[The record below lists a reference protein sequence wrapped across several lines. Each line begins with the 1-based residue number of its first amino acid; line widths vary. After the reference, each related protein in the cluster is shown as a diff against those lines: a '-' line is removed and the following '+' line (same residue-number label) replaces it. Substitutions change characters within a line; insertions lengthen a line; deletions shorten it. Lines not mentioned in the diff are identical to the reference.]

1 MFMRVL
7 GKSIAR
13 RKSRVTL
20 AVLAVL
26 LGASVSSALLTTSF
40 SMSEK
45 LSAQFRNFGANI
57 IVQPRSD
64 TIEVGLPGIS
74 FGSVTEQRYINESEL
89 WKIKRIQNWSANVL
103 GFAPFLYEVVNV
115 EAGSQARQ
123 VVLAGTYFEHVEPN
137 ITGKDGSAWF
147 TGIRN
152 IAAYWDVRGSWVAN
166 DSDGRGSMV
175 GTTAAERLG
184 LTPGMTY
191 QVSYTDPVTMNVASR
206 ELDVLGTVSTGGP
219 EDSQIF
225 VNLNVAQELSA
236 RQGKVHV
243 VQVSALCFNCPAEKI
258 GKEIEHSM
266 PAVQAKSVRQL
277 VSAENDI
284 MMRLESMMGLVTAV
298 ALGASTFG
306 VMTTMTTTVVERR
319 KEIGLMKAIGAPNR
333 GIASLFMAEAVIIGL
348 LGGLAGYVT
357 GYYLAQFIGQRVFGS
372 PVMLAPVVIPMT
384 IGISLA
390 VAAGASA
397 VPIRRALGIEPAV
410 VLRGD

>member
-1 MFMRVL
+1 MFLRVL
-7 GKSIAR
+7 RKSIAR
-13 RKSRVTL
+13 RKSRVAL

-26 LGASVSSALLTTSF
+26 MGASVSSALLTTSF
-40 SMSEK
+40 SMNEK
-45 LSAQFRNFGANI
+45 LSAQFRTFGANI

-103 GFAPFLYEVVNV
+103 GFAPFLYGVVNV
-115 EAGSQARQ
+115 DAGGQQRQ
-123 VVLAGTYFEHVEPN
+123 VVLTGTYFEHVVQN

-152 IAAYWDVRGSWVAN
+152 IAAYWGVRGNWVAN

-184 LTPGMTY
+184 LSVGMAY
-191 QVSYTDPVTMNVASR
+191 EVNYTDPFTLNATRKELVVA
-206 ELDVLGTVSTGGP
+206 GIVSTGGP

-225 VNLNVAQELSA
+225 VNLAVAQGLSS

-258 GKEIEHSM
+258 GQEIQYSL
-266 PAVQAKSVRQL
+266 PDVTAKSVRQL
-277 VSAENDI
+277 VSAENDM

-298 ALGASTFG
+298 ALGASTLG

-319 KEIGLMKAIGAPNR
+319 REIGLMKAIGAPGR
-333 GIASLFMAEAVIIGL
+333 AIASLFLAEAALI
-348 LGGLAGYVT
+348 GLAGGAA
-357 GYYLAQFIGQRVFGS
+357 GYIAGYFLAQYIGQSVFGS
-372 PVMLAPVVIPMT
+372 TVTMAPVVIPIT

-390 VAAGASA
+390 VAAAASA
-397 VPIRRALGIEPAV
+397 VPIKRALGIEPAA